1 MKNLLKISA
10 LFLGLGL
17 FSFAGASSIDRF
29 EIEVSPTKV
38 KVGES
43 IDVTLKAVDKSG
55 NVVKDYTGE
64 VLIFSQT
71 DKEAIFPGILEENA
85 YTFKAADAGVVKFEN
100 AVKFTKNGIQDV
112 SVYDN
117 ANYDIF
123 GYAEVEVSEGAAAVQ
138 TGDITIKY
146 PEEGVTIG
154 VNKIKVSGSTSK
166 NHKVKIV
173 LNGEKDFETI
183 SNAEGLFEL
192 EVNDLPS
199 GENVFIAELLDADGK
214 TIASSKEVFFK
225 VESSAPRFRSIT
237 LDPAQTE
244 YTPESKIG
252 VTVEATSGL
261 TSLNLIINDTLTA
274 LTEDKSSGKYTGS
287 INAPKADGEYKID
300 VVMKNELGNETK
312 ESGVSI
318 IKVKAVE
325 LLAST
330 GEDTA
335 PVEVNCAD
343 FQSELEVKNIK
354 TIKLKSKSVISWDKV
369 EKASSYNV
377 YKKDR
382 NSENMTLIE
391 NVTQNQ
397 YEIIIQ
403 GDVVEYD
410 DFAVK
415 AVFKDDVCNVE
426 SVNYS
431 SMTKVQTGPKEMLF
445 VLIALSLGAGVFFI
459 RRKAA

>member
-1 MKNLLKISA
+1 MV
-10 LFLGLGL
+10 
-17 FSFAGASSIDRF
+17 GASSIDRF

-38 KVGES
+38 KVWES

-55 NVVKDYTGE
+55 NVVKNYTGE

-71 DKEAIFPGILEENA
+71 DKEAIFPWILEENA
-85 YTFKAADAGVVKFEN
+85 YTFKAADAWVVKFEN
-100 AVKFTKNGIQDV
+100 AVKFTKNGIQDI

-138 TGDITIKY
+138 TGDIVIKY
-146 PEEGVTIG
+146 PEEGITVGANTM
-154 VNKIKVSGSTSK
+154 KVSWTTSK

-173 LNGEKDFETI
+173 LNGEKNFETI
-183 SNAEGLFEL
+183 SNAEWVFEL
-192 EVNDLPS
+192 EVKDIPS

-225 VESSAPRFRSIT
+225 IESTAPRFRAIT

-244 YTPESKIG
+244 YIPEAKIG
-252 VTVEATSGL
+252 VVVEATSGL
-261 TSLNLIINDTLTA
+261 TSLNLIINDTLTTLKEQA
-274 LTEDKSSGKYTGS
+274 SGTYSGS

-330 GEDTA
+330 GEETTA
-335 PVEVNCAD
+335 PVELNCAD
-343 FQSELEVKNIK
+343 FQKELEVKNIK
-354 TIKLKSKSVISWDKV
+354 NIKLKSKSVISWDKV

-397 YEIIIQ
+397 YEIVIQ

-445 VLIALSLGAGVFFI
+445 VLVALSLGAGVFFF
-459 RRKAA
+459 RRKNA